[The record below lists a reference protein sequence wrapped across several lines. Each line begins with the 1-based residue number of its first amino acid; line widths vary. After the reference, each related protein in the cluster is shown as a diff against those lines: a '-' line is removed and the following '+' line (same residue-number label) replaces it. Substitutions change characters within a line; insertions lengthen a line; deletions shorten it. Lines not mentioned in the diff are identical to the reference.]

1 MTGPSSQASKWRNQD
16 SVPRVLMPKPRT
28 SSMVTAGS
36 RHGPQTL
43 KALLW
48 LLRGGLDQGWL
59 CQVGG
64 PKPMGESGL
73 QGGLVWVAG

>member
-1 MTGPSSQASKWRNQD
+1 
-16 SVPRVLMPKPRT
+16 
-28 SSMVTAGS
+28 MVTAGS